1 MGHLISAAAVVDVD
15 VDLEPGWVEVR
26 DGTIVASGTG
36 APPRRPDEHHD
47 GILAPGLI
55 DAQVNG
61 AYGADFA
68 AASSDQWDRI
78 VDGLPSSGVTAIAP
92 TFITAPVDDLV
103 EQLRA
108 FRGHRERLSGRPGAT
123 RLLGAHVEGPFISA
137 ACKGAHDEAF
147 LVDPTPER
155 VDALLEAGS
164 ASGTATPTTRPPRG
178 RSTPGPPSSRTST
191 TPSAACAIATVAS
204 SAWP

>member
-15 VDLEPGWVEVR
+15 VDLEPGWVEVEN
-26 DGTIVASGTG
+26 GTIVAPGTG
-36 APPRRPDEHHD
+36 APTRRPDEHHD

-61 AYGADFA
+61 AFGADFA
-68 AASSDQWDRI
+68 VAT
-78 VDGLPSSGVTAIAP
+78 G
-92 TFITAPVDDLV
+92 DDLV

-108 FRGHRERLSGRPGAT
+108 FRGHRARLAGRAGET
-123 RLLGAHVEGPFISA
+123 RLLGAHVEGPFIAA

-155 VDALLEAGS
+155 VNALVEAGG
-164 ASGTATPTTRPPRG
+164 ADLGYVTLAPERAGALGVPELGTLAAGTPADLVVLDPDELRVRATWIGG
-178 RSTPGPPSSRTST
+178 RRAG
-191 TPSAACAIATVAS
+191 
-204 SAWP
+204 